1 MELGQL
7 LNENLSKKLGMA
19 IVAVVVLAQVGAH
32 PAYITLVAIVEL
44 LVQGFLDRKEKNNVE
59 KSDSG
64 PID

>member
-32 PAYITLVAIVEL
+32 PAYIATVAIVEL
-44 LVQGFLDRKEKNNVE
+44 LVQGYLDKNKKDVDV
-59 KSDSG
+59 K
-64 PID
+64 